1 MKKIKW
7 VFMMIAI
14 AVVIGVTGCRADVAD
29 STETNALENM
39 EVQTTISDDETEAD
53 KGSHS
58 VNGTGAAVDHSESA
72 GEFPDWMETAWE
84 GFEVYR
90 DPARV
95 SYSDFYEGFMDEIAY
110 YYEEGELFQKFPAI
124 DYESDGLVD
133 RIYVHQDDYKS
144 EVYLFSGNGST
155 FLLGKPNWYTL
166 GETVS
171 ADLTGDGINELIYIS
186 GTPGTGGDTFYIA
199 IWELVDNQWRQMD
212 IAPAIRA
219 MADEARY
226 AKILTLTV
234 RVEKLDETHIK
245 ITQPDMNRLMTFEVS
260 ETGMDNQWF
269 WDDEEPHETEIWSS
283 GDYAAIKVVEDAES
297 GKAYLQVTGSYGD
310 KWVQQIVH
318 WSLEYGDGRWNIVDF
333 SLE

>member
-1 MKKIKW
+1 MKKMKW

-14 AVVIGVTGCRADVAD
+14 TVVIGVTGCRTDVAEL
-29 STETNALENM
+29 TETNAPKNT
-39 EVQTTISDDETEAD
+39 EVQTTISDDETETD
-53 KGSHS
+53 KDSHL
-58 VNGTGAAVDHSESA
+58 VNGASAAVDHSESA
-72 GEFPDWMETAWE
+72 GEFPDWMKMAWE

-90 DPARV
+90 DSARV

-110 YYEEGELFQKFPAI
+110 YSEEGELLQKFPTI
-124 DYESDGLVD
+124 DYDSDGIVD

-171 ADLTGDGINELIYIS
+171 ADLTGDGANELIYIS

-234 RVEKLDETHIK
+234 RVEKMDKTHIK
-245 ITQPDMNRLMTFEVS
+245 ITQPDINRSTIFEAS
-260 ETGMDNQWF
+260 ETGMDHQWF

-283 GDYAAIKVVEDAES
+283 GDYAEIKVVEDAES
-297 GKAYLQVTGSYGD
+297 GKAYLQV
-310 KWVQQIVH
+310 I
-318 WSLEYGDGRWNIVDF
+318 
-333 SLE
+333 